1 MFEKIL
7 IKKRLRKCRED
18 KSLTR
23 PQVCELTGIPM
34 KTLTGWELDKGLPRL
49 DKAGILAELYGVS
62 VDYILGRTDNPE
74 INNSNK
80 FREVS
85 NLNNVNMVLR

>member
-23 PQVCELTGIPM
+23 PQVCELAGIPM
-34 KTLTGWELDKGLPRL
+34 KALTGWELDKGLPRL
-49 DKAGILAELYGVS
+49 DKAGILSEPYGVS
-62 VDYILGRTDNPE
+62 VDDILGRTDEPINPE
-74 INNSNK
+74 INKETPKYNSKINK
-80 FREVS
+80 
-85 NLNNVNMVLR
+85 